1 MTHLSTFLKR
11 WGVVAER
18 RPGDYAFPMNPWV
31 KNVTDATFERDVLQA
46 SELVPVVVDFWA
58 PWCGPCRTLGPLL
71 ERLAAQHLG
80 AFLLA
85 KVNVDENPE
94 VASGFGI
101 RSIPAVKAI
110 HRGDVVDE
118 FVGALPEPAVRQFLV
133 RLLPTEAD
141 GLTEK
146 GREAEARGATSE
158 AEGFYR
164 RALELDPNHPAAR
177 LAVGRLLAAGDPER
191 ALEELERVLP
201 GTPERAE
208 ADRIAARLRLARE
221 NGGGEAELE
230 KRLAEDPGDLEARF
244 RLARLLA
251 SGEQYEPALRHLLE
265 IVKRDR
271 AFEDDG
277 ARKAMLDVFEILGPR
292 HPLTDRFRGE
302 LGRVLFA

>member
-1 MTHLSTFLKR
+1 MSQ
-11 WGVVAER
+11 
-18 RPGDYAFPMNPWV
+18 WV
-31 KNVTDATFERDVLQA
+31 KNVSDATFERDVLLA
-46 SELVPVVVDFWA
+46 SKLVPVVVDFWA
-58 PWCGPCRTLGPLL
+58 PWCGPCRTLGPVL
-71 ERLAAQHLG
+71 ERLAAQHQG
-80 AFLLA
+80 SFVLA
-85 KVNVDENPE
+85 KMNVDENPE
-94 VASGFGI
+94 AASGFGI
-101 RSIPAVKAI
+101 RSIPAVKAF
-110 HRGDVVDE
+110 HRGEVIDE
-118 FVGALPEPAVRQFLV
+118 FVGALPEPAVREFV
-133 RLLPTEAD
+133 ARLLPTEAD
-141 GLTEK
+141 GLAGK
-146 GREAEARGATSE
+146 GREAEDRGAASE

-177 LAVGRLLAAGDPER
+177 LAVGRLLAAADPTR

-221 NGGGEAELE
+221 NGGGEGELE
-230 KRLAEDPGDLEARF
+230 ERLAEDPGDLGARF

-251 SGEQYEPALRHLLE
+251 SREQYEPALGHLLE

-292 HPLTDRFRGE
+292 HPLTERFRGE